1 MKFFTVI
8 YFIFADHLTVSH
20 LEGRRVPI
28 SKHKWYIHLSCVL
41 MFGLIHGTTFAQT
54 PTPYLIQTQSENCQ
68 HRLHPQPNKGPFSV
82 FLFCDDAL
90 GSNIGVIL
98 TEPGGGPGAIKL
110 TGDMI
115 WDKWY
120 TNDRFWQ
127 DKLWATD
134 VVNFLWS
141 PSLRHLYVATSGIY
155 GDGGFFKLDLKERSY
170 RRLLPD
176 PSAKYMHHLEGG
188 YLTKIEKVDIEKDRI
203 IVGIYVYD
211 ETFTLVAQEE
221 IQLE

>member
-1 MKFFTVI
+1 MI
-8 YFIFADHLTVSH
+8 CLICAINLTVSH
-20 LEGRRVPI
+20 LEGRRGPI
-28 SKHKWYIHLSCVL
+28 SKYLWYIHLSCVL
-41 MFGLIHGTTFAQT
+41 MLGLIHGTIFAQT
-54 PTPYLIQTQSENCQ
+54 STPYLVQAQSEKCQ
-68 HRLHPQPNKGPFSV
+68 HRLHPQPNRGPFSV

-98 TEPGGGPGAIKL
+98 TEPGGGPGAMKL
-110 TGDMI
+110 TGDMV

-141 PSLRHLYVATSGIY
+141 PSLRYLYVATSGIY
-155 GDGGFFKLDLKERSY
+155 GHGGFFKLDLKERSFI
-170 RRLLPD
+170 RLLPD
-176 PSAKYMHHLEGG
+176 PSATYMHHLEGG
-188 YLTKIEKVDIEKDRI
+188 YFTKIKEVDIEKDLI